1 MWKGWLFVGATV
13 LLWAGGATAATVIS
27 VGDGDTLRVLD
38 GGRKATIRL
47 ACIDAPET
55 AQTPQGGL
63 AREALKRLAPV
74 GSEVSLRPQTTDR
87 YGRTVAEV
95 IRGGENVN
103 LTLVRWG
110 QAFVYEQY
118 LDQCHALAYRQ
129 AQRGAEFQRVGVWSV
144 PGGIT
149 RPWEWRAAWRGGGS
163 PRPRTARSPSAVD
176 LGVMTGS
183 GSGSPSGA
191 GHTGVGAG
199 GRVYCRNLSWQQA
212 QELLRQGH
220 TYLDGDGD
228 GEACERNR

>member
-1 MWKGWLFVGATV
+1 MGKEWVFVGATV
-13 LLWAGGATAATVIS
+13 LLWAGVASAATVIS

-38 GGRKATIRL
+38 SGRKVTIRL

-55 AQTPQGGL
+55 AQVPQGGL
-63 AREALKRLAPV
+63 AREALKRLAPL
-74 GSEVSLRPQTTDR
+74 GSEVSLRPQTIDR

-103 LTLVRWG
+103 LTLVRTG

-118 LDQCHALAYRQ
+118 LDQCHALAYMQ
-129 AQRGAEFQRVGVWSV
+129 AQRVAEFQRVGVWSV

-149 RPWEWRAAWRGGGS
+149 RPWDWRAARRGGGS
-163 PRPRTARSPSAVD
+163 PRPRTTQSPSAVN

-183 GSGSPSGA
+183 GSGSRSMA
-191 GHTGVGAG
+191 ENAGVGAG
-199 GRVYCRNLSWQQA
+199 GRYYCRNLSWQQA